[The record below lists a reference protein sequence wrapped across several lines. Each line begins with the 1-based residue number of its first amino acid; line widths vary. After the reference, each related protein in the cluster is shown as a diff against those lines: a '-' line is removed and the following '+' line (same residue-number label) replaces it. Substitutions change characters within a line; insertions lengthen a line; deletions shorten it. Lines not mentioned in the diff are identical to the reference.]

1 MDDDAGACTV
11 HERTWAADYDLGG
24 LSVVFESTRFRTPY
38 VAVKIRPS
46 LELNLEEE
54 QVGFQL
60 LKRLVDLQNE
70 AEALDPSDPA
80 YASKLEQLQRG
91 ESFLEYL
98 IELQTEYGIS
108 NFF

>member
-1 MDDDAGACTV
+1 MKV
-11 HERTWAADYDLGG
+11 
-24 LSVVFESTRFRTPY
+24 
-38 VAVKIRPS
+38 RPS

-60 LKRLVDLQNE
+60 LRRLVDLQ
-70 AEALDPSDPA
+70 ADLEALPEGDPA
-80 YASKLEQLQRG
+80 RTDKLQSLQKG

>member
-1 MDDDAGACTV
+1 
-11 HERTWAADYDLGG
+11 
-24 LSVVFESTRFRTPY
+24 